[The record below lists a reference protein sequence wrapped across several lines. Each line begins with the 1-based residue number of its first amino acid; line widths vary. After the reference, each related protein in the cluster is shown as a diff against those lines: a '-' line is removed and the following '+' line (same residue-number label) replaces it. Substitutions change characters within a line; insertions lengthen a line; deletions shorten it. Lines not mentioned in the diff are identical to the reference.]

1 MLHIWED
8 KPKVLEDLD
17 ANASIVP
24 RENLMN
30 FEKMYLDFLHLG
42 AIHII
47 LTFKFEKKAFE
58 FDISN
63 PSGLFGVGNIAQGFF
78 SSVISISNSP
88 LKFTEVIIMD
98 KFMSAQALGGQ
109 LGKNYAK

>member
-1 MLHIWED
+1 
-8 KPKVLEDLD
+8 
-17 ANASIVP
+17 
-24 RENLMN
+24 MN

-88 LKFTEVIIMD
+88 LKFTEIIIMD
-98 KFMSAQALGGQ
+98 KFMSG
-109 LGKNYAK
+109 